1 MHLLIQHIQKITASP
16 NVEDDRILTFFETKT
31 FRKKGILLE
40 EGKRC
45 SSYFFVV
52 KGCLRLFFTDHKGV
66 EQTLQL
72 ALENWWMTDIDAF
85 RSERK
90 SAYTIQALEATEVLA
105 ITARNYELMLAKFPV
120 MEKYFRLIY
129 ERAYAAS
136 LSRIRMI
143 SRMPKDEF
151 YDLFQ
156 SKYPAFLQRVPQK
169 VLASFLGFT
178 PEYLSELRKKK
189 VKRKDN
195 P

>member
-1 MHLLIQHIQKITASP
+1 MHPLIQHIQKITVSA
-16 NVEDDRILTFFETKT
+16 NLEGDRILTFFETRV
-31 FRKKGILLE
+31 FNKKGILLE

-45 SSYFFVV
+45 SSCFFVV
-52 KGCLRLFFTDHKGV
+52 KGCLRLFFTDEKGA

-72 ALENWWMTDIDAF
+72 ALENWWMTDLDAF
-85 RSERK
+85 RSEQK
-90 SAYTIQALEATEVLA
+90 SAYTIQALEVTEVLVV
-105 ITARNYELMLAKFPV
+105 TARNYELMLANFPV

-156 SKYPAFLQRVPQK
+156 SKYPAFLQRIPQK

-178 PEYLSELRKKK
+178 PEYLSELRKKSK
-189 VKRKDN
+189 KKS
-195 P
+195 

>member
-1 MHLLIQHIQKITASP
+1 MHPLIQHIKKITASP
-16 NVEDDRILTFFETKT
+16 NLEDDQTLTFFETKT
-31 FRKKGILLE
+31 FKKKDILLE

-52 KGCLRLFFTDHKGV
+52 KGCLRLFFTDEKGA

-85 RSERK
+85 RSQLK

-105 ITARNYELMLAKFPV
+105 ITARNYELMLAKLPV

>member
-1 MHLLIQHIQKITASP
+1 MHPLIQHIKKITASP
-16 NVEDDRILTFFETKT
+16 NLEDDQTLTFFETKT
-31 FRKKGILLE
+31 FKKKDILLE

-52 KGCLRLFFTDHKGV
+52 KGCLRLFFTDEKGA

-85 RSERK
+85 RSQLK
-90 SAYTIQALEATEVLA
+90 SAYTIQALETTEVLA
-105 ITARNYELMLAKFPV
+105 ITARNYELMLAKLPV

-156 SKYPAFLQRVPQK
+156 SKYPVFLQRVPQK

-189 VKRKDN
+189 INKKR
-195 P
+195 

>member
-1 MHLLIQHIQKITASP
+1 MHPLIQHIQKITVGA
-16 NVEDDRILTFFETKT
+16 NLEGDLILAFFETRA
-31 FRKKGILLE
+31 FNKKGILLE

-52 KGCLRLFFTDHKGV
+52 KGCLRLFFTDEKGA

-72 ALENWWMTDIDAF
+72 ALENWWMTDLDAF

-90 SAYTIQALEATEVLA
+90 SAYTIQALEATEVLVV
-105 ITARNYELMLAKFPV
+105 TARNYELMLAKFPV

-178 PEYLSELRKKK
+178 PEYLSELRKKNK
-189 VKRKDN
+189 KKS
-195 P
+195 